1 MIELEFNYVSM
12 CDMKDNLCAS
22 LKVSGIE
29 CSASVYQCLCLIT
42 VFQKCPGHE
51 YFTDAYNLHH
61 FFFFRFTRTIYLF
74 ARSFQESDRS
84 LDR

>member
-1 MIELEFNYVSM
+1 MYLCVI
-12 CDMKDNLCAS
+12 KDNLRAS

-61 FFFFRFTRTIYLF
+61 FFFYRFTRTIYLF

>member
-29 CSASVYQCLCLIT
+29 CSESVYQCLCLIT
-42 VFQKCPGHE
+42 VFQKYPGHE

-61 FFFFRFTRTIYLF
+61 FFFFLYIHGPYIF
-74 ARSFQESDRS
+74 S
-84 LDR
+84 LDLFKGLTDP

>member
-1 MIELEFNYVSM
+1 MYLCVI
-12 CDMKDNLCAS
+12 KDNLRAS

-42 VFQKCPGHE
+42 VFQKYPGHE

-61 FFFFRFTRTIYLF
+61 FFF
-74 ARSFQESDRS
+74 
-84 LDR
+84 

>member
-42 VFQKCPGHE
+42 VFQKYPGHE

-61 FFFFRFTRTIYLF
+61 FFLDLHGPYIFSLGLF
-74 ARSFQESDRS
+74 KSLTY

>member
-1 MIELEFNYVSM
+1 M

-29 CSASVYQCLCLIT
+29 CSASVYRCLCLIT
-42 VFQKCPGHE
+42 VFQEYPGHE

-61 FFFFRFTRTIYLF
+61 FFFFRFTLIIYIF